1 MMPKEATGM
10 HPIRKR
16 SVIVSGHRT
25 SVSLEEIFWEALAE
39 LAAER
44 RVSVNHLVT
53 EIDRENP
60 SNLSSAIRIHILQT
74 FRERAA
80 QAHKPGDKTDRP

>member
-1 MMPKEATGM
+1 MMAKEATDM

-25 SVSLEEIFWEALAE
+25 SVSLEKIFWDTLAE

-44 RVSVNHLVT
+44 RISINHLVT

-80 QAHKPGDKTDRP
+80 QDRKPGGKTDLP

>member
-1 MMPKEATGM
+1 MTPKNATGM

-25 SVSLEEIFWEALAE
+25 SVSLEELFWEALAE
-39 LAAER
+39 LATER
-44 RVSVNHLVT
+44 RISINHLVT
-53 EIDRENP
+53 EIDCESP

-80 QAHKPGDKTDRP
+80 QDREPDDKTDLP